1 MKHLK
6 PFNYFLQLEMINP
19 KEVETSYLKMRP
31 KRFKEFNDKLL
42 NYRNMIVSFIN
53 TNKADLLKIYMQH
66 RNNAQDDLEKIAI
79 LGIQL
84 IIDDKP
90 TIDIAYLPVHIL
102 ETEISKKIYE
112 QMAKN
117 NEHIIY
123 FLMITPCEEQI
134 LKIDVRDLL

>member
-1 MKHLK
+1 MSNPNE
-6 PFNYFLQLEMINP
+6 PFSNMEITNDYTNEYTND
-19 KEVETSYLKMRP
+19 YN
-31 KRFKEFNDKLL
+31 KEFNDKLL
-42 NYRNMIVSFIN
+42 TYRNMIVSFIN

-66 RNNAQDDLEKIAI
+66 RNNAQDDLEKTAI

-134 LKIDVRDLL
+134 LEIDVRDLL